1 MQIFPEIP
9 KQLIE
14 GGFAQERSF
23 VQFWELEQGVLVSHD
38 LNRAQTVDED
48 SDAEVVKKEKLLHP
62 PVCKHFSWQPVTV
75 PMVVVEL
82 SKLS

>member
-23 VQFWELEQGVLVSHD
+23 VQFWELEQGVLVSQD
-38 LNRAQTVDED
+38 LSRAQTVDED
-48 SDAEVVKKEKLLHP
+48 SVSVVKKVKWLHP
-62 PVCKHFSWQPVTV
+62 SVCKHFSWQPVAV
-75 PMVVVEL
+75 GMAVVEL